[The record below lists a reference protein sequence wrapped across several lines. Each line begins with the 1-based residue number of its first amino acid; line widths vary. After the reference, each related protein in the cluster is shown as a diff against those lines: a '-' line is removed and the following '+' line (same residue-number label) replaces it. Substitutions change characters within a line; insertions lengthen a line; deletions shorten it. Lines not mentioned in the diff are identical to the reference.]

1 MRTISAS
8 GSAFGLALLAVVA
21 GGCHRGP
28 KTPEAAYLQLER
40 AVAAGDAASFYPL
53 LDQPTRWAIES
64 TLHDQRLMRTI
75 IAAKYPEADA
85 KKELARLAFAEE
97 ADPTRYFV
105 RVNQDRHTVESL
117 RKRLGSVSGPV
128 KTKVMAAD
136 DIYVA
141 RQDGMPFRFHRNAN
155 GTWGFSELESEW
167 SLERDKASHAV
178 KTVRDNAALYQKADT
193 Q

>member
-1 MRTISAS
+1 M
-8 GSAFGLALLAVVA
+8 AL

-28 KTPEAAYLQLER
+28 KTPEAAFLLLEP
-40 AVAAGDAASFYPL
+40 AVAGGNAAAFYAL

-85 KKELARLAFAEE
+85 KKELARLSFAEE
-97 ADPTRYFV
+97 ADVTRYFV

-117 RKRLGSVSGPV
+117 RRRLGSVSGQV

-136 DIYVA
+136 DVYVA
-141 RQDGMPFRFHRNAN
+141 RADGMPFRFHRNGN
-155 GTWGFSELESEW
+155 GTWGFSELAAEW

-178 KTVRDNAALYQKADT
+178 KTVRDNAALYQKADSP
-193 Q
+193 